1 MRRKALIGRQMII
14 IILILVEILLI
25 WLLIHREKPVT
36 AVDWLGAY
44 ATETDVFRSMDFG
57 DGVLEQAFEMAEEW
71 DEDVYSILAV
81 QMIYEAIAVNKG
93 SSATV
98 SGESVPNAPST
109 KGSSDK
115 QYNTK
120 KQSNAEKLLP
130 SYREYKTMV
139 EQLQS
144 EKPVEW
150 TKLVNGFRTI
160 LADIRYFPV
169 ASDSETG
176 LSGLS
181 YENGWGDA
189 RTYGGDR
196 LHEGTDIMDNANV
209 RGSYPIVSI
218 SEGVIE
224 HIGWL
229 EQGGY
234 RIGIR
239 SPHGAYFYYAH
250 LSHYAENFVIGQ
262 QVSAGQIIGFMGD
275 TGYST
280 VEGTVGNFPVHLHMG
295 IYLETDHYDEL
306 SVNPYYILKYLENH
320 TVSYAK
326 ETYLW
331 YSFSERSADRGWR
344 YNYGENYW
352 YPMNLL
358 CRSW

>member
-1 MRRKALIGRQMII
+1 MGRKQLFGRQMIM

-44 ATETDVFRSMDFG
+44 ATETDEFRAMDFG
-57 DGVLEQAFEMAEEW
+57 AGVLEEVHRLAKEW
-71 DEDVYSILAV
+71 DEDVYSILAA
-81 QMIYEAIAVNKG
+81 QMIYEA
-93 SSATV
+93 SSA
-98 SGESVPNAPST
+98 E
-109 KGSSDK
+109 KSDK
-115 QYNTK
+115 
-120 KQSNAEKLLP
+120 ERLL
-130 SYREYKTMV
+130 SYRDYKKLT
-139 EQLQS
+139 EQLRE

-169 ASDSETG
+169 AADMENG
-176 LSGLS
+176 LSGLG

-196 LHEGTDIMDNANV
+196 RHEGTDIMDNANV

-218 SEGVIE
+218 SDGVIE

-250 LSHYAENFVIGQ
+250 LSHYAEDFVVGQ
-262 QVSAGQIIGFMGD
+262 PIAAGQIIGFMGD
-275 TGYST
+275 TGYSA

-306 SVNPYYILKYLENH
+306 SVNPYYILKYLENC

-326 ETYLW
+326 ETHLW
-331 YSFSERSADRGWR
+331 YSFSERSRDRRWR
-344 YNYGENYW
+344 YNYGGNYW
-352 YPMNLL
+352 YPMSLL
-358 CRSW
+358 FRN